1 MKKFVGITLTA
12 LGVTALLMTG
22 CAPSRLELDY
32 GTSQELVKMNQII
45 YPDAGQNPAPI
56 TGVDGGAAKL
66 THDEYRDSFSKS
78 KAATG
83 SVVNQLN

>member
-32 GTSQELVKMNQII
+32 GTSQALVKMNQII
-45 YPDAGQNPAPI
+45 YPDAGQNPAPV
-56 TGVDGGAAKL
+56 TGIDGGAAKHA
-66 THDEYRDSFSKS
+66 HDEYRGSFSKP
-78 KAATG
+78 KAASG
-83 SVVNQLN
+83 SLIDQL

>member
-1 MKKFVGITLTA
+1 MKKQVGITLTA

-45 YPDAGQNPAPI
+45 NPDAGRNPAPV
-56 TGVDGGAAKL
+56 TGVDGGAAKRA
-66 THDEYRDSFSKS
+66 HDEYQKSFS
-78 KAATG
+78 G
-83 SVVNQLN
+83 SGTNTESVIDKL